1 MLSILDTLDR
11 MNPPELPALHAAL
24 ASAVTAAVGAAAAKQ
39 SLGRVLRAADAGPI
53 AITRNGTIEA
63 YVISAR
69 WLEGGPRPLAPRPGA
84 GARQAFVD
92 ARAAETGRDDLR
104 RQRLARQ
111 LRAKGAA
118 TRRAA
123 RARLDQ
129 WEREGM
135 VAADVI
141 REWRE
146 ILSLPAG
153 KAAARACADSPRAR
167 QLRRSSPFIGLAA

>member
-1 MLSILDTLDR
+1 MLSILDRLDR
-11 MNPPELPALHAAL
+11 MIAPDRPALHAAL
-24 ASAVTAAVGAAAAKQ
+24 ASAVTASVGAAAAKQ
-39 SLGRVLRAADAGPI
+39 GLGRVLRAADAGPI
-53 AITRNGTIEA
+53 AITRNGTIES
-63 YVISAR
+63 YLVSAR

-84 GARQAFVD
+84 GARQAFVE
-92 ARAAETGRDDLR
+92 ARAAETRRDDLR
-104 RQRLARQ
+104 RQRLARL
-111 LRAKGAA
+111 LRAKGPA

-146 ILSLPAG
+146 ILGLPAG

-167 QLRRSSPFIGLAA
+167 LLRKSSPFIGLAV